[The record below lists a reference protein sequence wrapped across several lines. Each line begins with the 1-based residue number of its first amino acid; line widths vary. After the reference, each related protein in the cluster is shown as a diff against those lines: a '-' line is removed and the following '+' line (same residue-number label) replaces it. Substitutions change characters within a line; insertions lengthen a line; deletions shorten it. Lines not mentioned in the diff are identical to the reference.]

1 MSALPRRPIGPALRI
16 LALTAAIWLVTA
28 AGHGIARAETSGEPV
43 VAAWA
48 ETIRASG
55 RQIAWSGL
63 VADGERDRIEL
74 ADVVVSETRDG
85 VETQRI
91 TIPSLVLV
99 GAAAPDGGFAVRS
112 LTAPTIS
119 IEVRSSD
126 ETQRVLIEG
135 IELADVSVPW
145 IDLPALDGDRPFS
158 SLWARS
164 RVLDRIA
171 VGRAAL
177 KRLTATGKGLDGRS
191 ALMIDAVSLD
201 GLAASRVDRFT
212 LGSASIEA
220 SVDPRSAG
228 MTIADVEVIGFD
240 LGAWRRLW
248 DDASYVDDKG
258 DGAWRPSL
266 VSARSGRMS
275 IESDGGRL
283 SIDALRVGAR
293 RVRQFAEPLGR
304 VVDRLI
310 AEPGDAGPDDPARV
324 ALELFLATD
333 ADGWSLEGLRL
344 TGSGFDHADVRRI
357 AVGPF
362 SPTRLADLTVEGL
375 DLVGP
380 KAILRLDR
388 FHLGDLAPP
397 DADDMRRAIP
407 ALTAGAEIDPS
418 SLVPTVATIALAG
431 LEVGEPGVPAIRLAE
446 LALDFGRH
454 LRAIPTVAALRLDRF
469 AVPAGLADAES
480 RRRLAALGYDTIE
493 LSGTTRLAW
502 DETRREVAVTDTRA
516 SIAGAGEVTLEARL
530 TGVPR
535 SLFLRP
541 DTAAET
547 IAGIGLAEAR
557 ATLVDASFLDRV
569 VRMVAKD
576 TGTSPD
582 RVRRG
587 FAAEA
592 KALVAPIRD
601 SARRKAAAAAV
612 GRFLAA
618 PKRLVFTARP
628 KTPVPLAELLDL
640 SDDLGRLAERLDTS
654 ISSE

>member
-1 MSALPRRPIGPALRI
+1 MSALPRRTIGPALRL
-16 LALTAAIWLVTA
+16 LAVAVWLIAA
-28 AGHGIARAETSGEPV
+28 AGHGIARAETAGERV

-48 ETIRASG
+48 EAIRASG
-55 RQIAWSGL
+55 RHVAWSGL
-63 VADGERDRIEL
+63 VADAEGDRIEL
-74 ADVVVSETRDG
+74 ADVVVTEARDG
-85 VETQRI
+85 TEAQRI

-112 LTAPTIS
+112 LTAPSVS
-119 IEVRSSD
+119 IEGRSGS
-126 ETQRVLIEG
+126 ETQRVRIEG
-135 IELADVSVPW
+135 IDLSDVSVPR
-145 IDLPALDGDRPFS
+145 IDLPALDADRPFS
-158 SLWARS
+158 SFWARS

-171 VGRAAL
+171 VGRAAVQ
-177 KRLTATGKGLDGRS
+177 RLTATGTGSDGDS
-191 ALMIDAVSLD
+191 TLTIDAVSLD
-201 GLAASRVDRFT
+201 GLAASRVERFA
-212 LGSASIEA
+212 LGSIAIEA
-220 SVDPRSAG
+220 SVAPRSAR
-228 MTIADVEVIGFD
+228 MTMDDVEVVGWDF
-240 LGAWRRLW
+240 GAWRRLW
-248 DDASYVDDKG
+248 DDAAYVDDKG

-266 VSARSGRMS
+266 ASARSGRIS
-275 IESDGGRL
+275 IESDGGRQT
-283 SIDALRVGAR
+283 IDGVRVGAR

-310 AEPGDAGPDDPARV
+310 VAPGDATRGDLARV
-324 ALELFLATD
+324 ALEVFLASD
-333 ADGWSLEGLRL
+333 ADGWSLDGLHLIGRGL
-344 TGSGFDHADVRRI
+344 DHADLRRI
-357 AVGPF
+357 AVGRF
-362 SPTRLADLTVEGL
+362 SPTRLSDLTVEGL
-375 DLVGP
+375 EVVGP

-388 FHLGDLAPP
+388 LHLGDLVPP

-418 SLVPTVATIALAG
+418 SLMPTVGRIALEG
-431 LEVGEPGVPAIRLAE
+431 LEAAEPGVPAIRLAG

-469 AVPAGLADAES
+469 AVPAGLTDAES

-493 LSGTTRLAW
+493 LSGAARLAW
-502 DETRREVAVTDTRA
+502 DEARREVAVTDARA

-530 TGVPR
+530 SGVPR

-557 ATLVDASFLDRV
+557 ATLTDASFLDRV

-587 FAAEA
+587 FAAEV

-612 GRFLAA
+612 GRFLTAQ
-618 PKRLVFTARP
+618 KQLVVTARP
-628 KTPVPLAELLDL
+628 KTPVPLGELPDL
-640 SDDLGRLAERLDTS
+640 FDDLGALVERLDTS